1 MRYDVFI
8 SARRYAIGIF
18 LLINFYPAVA
28 ESTFYNGY
36 DLKQLCTGFESG
48 FKMANFRFFKCE
60 AYLMGSIDQ
69 VRHADEDID
78 LPACLRDAKGIETLA
93 TSIMTY
99 LNDKPAEL
107 EKPAPEV
114 VNHVM
119 ATLISCK

>member
-1 MRYDVFI
+1 MRYDFFI
-8 SARRYAIGIF
+8 LARRYAIGIF
-18 LLINFYPAVA
+18 LLLNINPAVA

-69 VRHADEDID
+69 ARHADTNFDAQ
-78 LPACLRDAKGIETLA
+78 ACLSEAKAIEKLA
-93 TSIMTY
+93 TSVVTY
-99 LNDKPAEL
+99 LTENPAEL

-114 VNHVM
+114 INHVM
-119 ATLISCK
+119 ATLIRCK